1 MDTGRPYESICR
13 HISLWLHTEMSVY
26 AIYPGYTKETE
37 TFLLSKLRFLLVII
51 AVYECKMAVLANFEG
66 IVWAQSTHMR
76 ALIAKIHSGLIQ
88 R

>member
-1 MDTGRPYESICR
+1 MDARDPYEGTYL
-13 HISLWLHTEMSVY
+13 HISFLLYTEMSVY

>member
-1 MDTGRPYESICR
+1 MDTGHPYKGIYL
-13 HISLWLHTEMSVY
+13 HISFWLYTEMSVY
-26 AIYPGYTKETE
+26 AIYPGYTEETE
-37 TFLLSKLRFLLVII
+37 TFLLSNLRFLLVII

-76 ALIAKIHSGLIQ
+76 ASIAKINLGFIQ